1 MSSSL
6 IPSAKA
12 GVEPLPP
19 GSESCG
25 CCDGVE
31 TATPKLIDNRG
42 GLSAVDYRIGHYADW
57 QASLTAGLSQGGSP
71 DLAPLTALLTRDR
84 RDFTIGLIDAFSCAA
99 DVLTFYQERIANE
112 SWLRT
117 CTERVSLQEQGRL
130 IGYRLKP
137 GVAAE
142 TWLAFAVETPPT
154 PPATMKPEPGSFVTG
169 VPETVMLET
178 GLRVNSVPG
187 PDEKPQ
193 AFETVE
199 PLQARWQWNAMRA
212 LADQERAPG
221 FGARETWLA
230 GTSTQLKVG
239 DVLVFVGPQF
249 DADPASNR
257 WDRRVLTAVEADEA
271 KQRTRVAWQD
281 PLASVTPLV
290 QPADPPVLLAM
301 RERAAIFG
309 HNAPDW
315 SSMSDEFKAAYLGL
329 SGPDKLEPEHLGEWP
344 NFDMYAPG
352 GSGFSVTAHASAL
365 DAASVL
371 QDTLRAAGMQQARS
385 SAIAAGQMLAGGAQ
399 FIERIATLPA
409 ETAGAWM
416 DVANELPSVLAD
428 AFKPVADLAQRAGDL
443 GAAVSR
449 VSALEGT
456 VRGLEDAIKRL
467 RG

>member
-6 IPSAKA
+6 MPSVKV
-12 GVEPLPP
+12 GVERLPP

-31 TATPKLIDNRG
+31 TATPKLIHNRG
-42 GLSAVDYRIGHYADW
+42 GLSAVDYRIGSYGDW
-57 QASLTAGLSQGGSP
+57 QASLTAGLSKGSTP
-71 DLAPLTALLTRDR
+71 ELAPLSALLTRDK
-84 RDFTIGLIDAFSCAA
+84 RDFTIGLIDAFACAA

-154 PPATMKPEPGSFVTG
+154 PPAAMKPEPGSFVTG
-169 VPETVMLET
+169 VPEVVMLAT

-199 PLQARWQWNAMRA
+199 ALEARWPWNAMRA
-212 LADQERAPG
+212 MADEERVPG

-230 GTSTQLKVG
+230 GTGTQLKPG
-239 DVLVFVGPQF
+239 DVLVFVGAEF
-249 DADPASNR
+249 DANPASNR
-257 WDRRVLTAVEADEA
+257 WDRRVLTAVEADDA
-271 KQRTRVAWQD
+271 HQRTRVAWQE
-281 PLASVTPLV
+281 PLGSVTPLV
-290 QPADPPVLLAM
+290 RPAEAPVVLAL
-301 RERAAIFG
+301 RERAAVFG

-315 SSMSDEFKAAYLGL
+315 SSMSAEFKAAYLGL
-329 SGPDKLEPEHLGEWP
+329 SGPRQLKPEHLAEWP
-344 NFDMYAPG
+344 NFDIYAPG
-352 GSGFSVTAHASAL
+352 GAGLSITAHATAL

-371 QDTLRAAGMQQARS
+371 QDTLRAAGLQQARS
-385 SAIAAGQMLAGGAQ
+385 GAIAAGQMLAGGAQ
-399 FIERIATLPA
+399 FAERLAALPA
-409 ETAGAWM
+409 ETASAWM
-416 DVANELPSVLAD
+416 GVAQELPSVLAE
-428 AFKPVADLAQRAGDL
+428 AFKPVADLAQRAGDV
-443 GAAVSR
+443 GAAVAR
-449 VSALEGT
+449 VDAVEGAM
-456 VRGLEDAIKRL
+456 RGLREEFNRL

>member
-1 MSSSL
+1 MSSTL
-6 IPSAKA
+6 TPSAKA

-25 CCDGVE
+25 CCDGVD

-57 QASLTAGLSQGGSP
+57 QASLTAGLSQGGTP
-71 DLAPLTALLTRDR
+71 ELAPLTALLTRDS

-142 TWLAFAVETPPT
+142 AWLAFAVETPPT
-154 PPATMKPEPGSFVTG
+154 PPAAMKPEPGSFVSG
-169 VPETVMLET
+169 VPETVTLAT

-199 PLQARWQWNAMRA
+199 PLAARWPWNAMRA
-212 LADQERAPG
+212 MPDEERVPG

-230 GTSTQLKVG
+230 GTSTQLKAG
-239 DVLVFVGPQF
+239 DMLVFVGPQF

-257 WDRRVLTAVEADEA
+257 WDRRVLTAVEPDDAH
-271 KQRTRVAWQD
+271 QRTRVAWQE
-281 PLASVTPLV
+281 PLGSVTPLV
-290 QPADPPVLLAM
+290 RPADPPLVLAM

-315 SSMSDEFKAAYLGL
+315 SSMSAEFKAAYLGL
-329 SGPDKLEPEHLGEWP
+329 SAPRQLKSEHLGEWP
-344 NFDMYAPG
+344 NFDIYAPG
-352 GSGFSVTAHASAL
+352 GTGFSITAHTTAL
-365 DAASVL
+365 DAAAVL
-371 QDTLRAAGMQQARS
+371 QDTLRAAGLQQARS
-385 SAIAAGQMLAGGAQ
+385 SAIAAGQILAGGAQ
-399 FIERIATLPA
+399 FVERIAALPA
-409 ETAGAWM
+409 ETAGAWLG
-416 DVANELPSVLAD
+416 VANELPSVLAD
-428 AFKPVADLAQRAGDL
+428 AFKPVADLAQRAGDV
-443 GAAVSR
+443 GAAVTR
-449 VSALEGT
+449 VSALEDT
-456 VRGLEDAIKRL
+456 VRGLEDAVTRL

>member
-1 MSSSL
+1 MSSTL
-6 IPSAKA
+6 VPSVKA

-19 GSESCG
+19 GSDSCG
-25 CCDGVE
+25 CCAGVD

-42 GLSAVDYRIGHYADW
+42 GLSEVDYRIGTYGDW
-57 QASLTAGLSQGGSP
+57 RSSLTAGLSQGGTP
-71 DLAPLTALLTRDR
+71 ELAPLSALLTRDTH
-84 RDFTIGLIDAFSCAA
+84 DFTIGLIDAFSCAA

-117 CTERVSLQEQGRL
+117 STERVSLQEQGRL

-154 PPATMKPEPGSFVTG
+154 PPATMKPEPGAFVTG
-169 VPETVMLET
+169 VPETVTLAA

-199 PLQARWQWNAMRA
+199 ALEARWPWNAMRA
-212 LADQERAPG
+212 MPDEERVPG

-230 GTSTQLKVG
+230 GTSTQLKSG
-239 DVLVFVGPQF
+239 DMLVFVGPQF
-249 DADPASNR
+249 DAAPASNR
-257 WDRRVLTAVEADEA
+257 WDRRVLTAVEADDA
-271 KQRTRVAWQD
+271 NQRTRVAWQE
-281 PLASVTPLV
+281 PLGSVTPFV
-290 QPADPPVLLAM
+290 RPAHPPVVLAM

-315 SSMSDEFKAAYLGL
+315 SSMSAEFKAGYLGL
-329 SGPDKLEPEHLGEWP
+329 SGPRQLKSEHLGEWP
-344 NFDMYAPG
+344 NFDIYAPG
-352 GSGFSVTAHASAL
+352 GAGLSITAHTTAL

-371 QDTLRAAGMQQARS
+371 QDTLRAAGLQQARS

-399 FIERIATLPA
+399 FVERIAALPA

-416 DVANELPSVLAD
+416 GVANELPSVLAE
-428 AFKPVADLAQRAGDL
+428 AFKPVADLAQRAGDV
-443 GAAVSR
+443 GAAVTR

-456 VRGLEDAIKRL
+456 VRGLEDAVKRL

>member
-1 MSSSL
+1 MGHVL
-6 IPSAKA
+6 TPSVKA

-25 CCDGVE
+25 GCQGID

-42 GLSAVDYRIGHYADW
+42 GLSAVDYRIGRHGDW
-57 QASLTAGLSQGGSP
+57 RSSLTAGLSQGGTP
-71 DLAPLTALLTRDR
+71 GLAPLSALLTRDAQ
-84 RDFTIGLIDAFSCAA
+84 DFTIGLIDAFSCVA

-117 CTERVSLQEQGRL
+117 ATERVSLQEQGRL

-154 PPATMKPEPGSFVTG
+154 PPAAMKPEPGSFVTG
-169 VPETVMLET
+169 VPETVTLAP

-187 PDEKPQ
+187 PGEQPQ

-199 PLQARWQWNAMRA
+199 ALEARWPWNVMRA
-212 LADQERAPG
+212 MPDEERVPG

-230 GTSTQLKVG
+230 GTSTQLKPG
-239 DVLVFVGPQF
+239 DMLVFVGPQF

-257 WDRRVLTAVEADEA
+257 WDRRVLTAVEADDA
-271 KQRTRVAWQD
+271 HQRTRVAWQE
-281 PLASVTPLV
+281 PLGSVTPLV
-290 QPADPPVLLAM
+290 QPAAPPVVLAM

-315 SSMSDEFKAAYLGL
+315 SSMSAEFKAGYLGL
-329 SGPDKLEPEHLGEWP
+329 SGPAQLESEHLVEWP
-344 NFDMYAPG
+344 HFDIYAP
-352 GSGFSVTAHASAL
+352 SGAGPSITAHTTAL

-371 QDTLRAAGMQQARS
+371 QETLRAAGLQQARG

-399 FIERIATLPA
+399 WVERIAALPA

-416 DVANELPSVLAD
+416 GLAKELPSAVAE
-428 AFKPVADLAQRAGDL
+428 AFRPVAELVQGAGEV
-443 GAAVSR
+443 GAAVTR
-449 VSALEGT
+449 LSALEGT
-456 VRGLEDAIKRL
+456 VRGLEAAVDRL